1 MLVEDCLL
9 IRLPITHGCWAE
21 DIPPVP
27 DGFQATLVFGDLND
41 AADHAEAM
49 GVLGYTVAG
58 VGIDTGA
65 DPSAPP
71 FADIMIERRLANAHP
86 RWRDGLV
93 LNGAKVYDLSM
104 GPVQRFFSKA
114 IDAHAHQWASGAS
127 AYAHKVPVYLRALS

>member
-49 GVLGYTVAG
+49 GTLGYTVAG

-65 DPSAPP
+65 GSNNAP

-86 RWRDGLV
+86 RWRDGLIHH
-93 LNGAKVYDLSM
+93 GAKVYDLSL
-104 GPVQRFFSKA
+104 GPVQQFFASA
-114 IDAHAHQWASGAS
+114 INAHAHQWASGS
-127 AYAHKVPVYLRALS
+127 ATYARKVPVYLRAVS